1 MERQRD
7 SYTIRSVGEASVLAV
22 FGDTISPA
30 VQKRIQTVQA
40 YAEKRRFPGF
50 IETVGSYTGLTL
62 YYDPWVVAQSFPGK
76 KAADTAG
83 DLLDTYIREAE
94 AASPVPSRNIHIPV
108 CYGGAYGPDLEDVAA
123 FHHMTE
129 DDVIRIHTEPEY
141 LVYMLGFCP
150 GFPYMGGM
158 DPHIATPRR
167 QSPRLSIPAGSI
179 GIAGEQT
186 GGYPISTPG
195 GWQLIGRTPVPMFRP
210 WDETEPTLLQAGDH
224 VHFYAVSEE
233 EFQQIRR
240 QKP

>member
-1 MERQRD
+1 M
-7 SYTIRSVGEASVLAV
+7 VG
-22 FGDTISPA
+22 G
-30 VQKRIQTVQA
+30 
-40 YAEKRRFPGF
+40 AEFSR
-50 IETVGSYTGLTL
+50 E
-62 YYDPWVVAQSFPGK
+62 

-158 DPHIATPRR
+158 DPRIATPRR

>member
-1 MERQRD
+1 MD
-7 SYTIRSVGEASVLAV
+7 YTVKNVGETAVLAV
-22 FGDTISPA
+22 FGDTISPDI
-30 VQKRIQTVQA
+30 QKHIQTVQE
-40 YAEKRRFPGF
+40 YAERHPFPGFLESVGTYTGLTIYYNPWEVRRRFPGC
-50 IETVGSYTGLTL
+50 SAGLTVQRL
-62 YYDPWVVAQSFPGK
+62 MEE
-76 KAADTAG
+76 
-83 DLLDTYIREAE
+83 YIRKSGELSENA
-94 AASPVPSRNIHIPV
+94 PRVIHIPV

-158 DPHIATPRR
+158 DPRIATPRR